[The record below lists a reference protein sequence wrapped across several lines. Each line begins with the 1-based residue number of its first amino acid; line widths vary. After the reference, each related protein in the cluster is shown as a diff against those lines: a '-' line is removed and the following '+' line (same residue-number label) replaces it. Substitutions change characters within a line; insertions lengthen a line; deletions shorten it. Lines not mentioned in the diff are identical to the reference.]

1 MKNKA
6 LNDSHNISAKNA
18 IKIITRVNNEVWV
31 TKDAGITSEL
41 MLTLNNIKKSGMPSN
56 GLVDIIDSLIIVLS
70 IIPINDFINAMAFID
85 SELESLRTYITL
97 RSANQSTINDNNGN
111 ANNNAK
117 IVTARL
123 DAMVNSAI
131 FADIVSLKINKTELE
146 Q

>member
-6 LNDSHNISAKNA
+6 LNDSHNISAENA
-18 IKIITRVNNEVWV
+18 LKIITRVNNEVWV
-31 TKDAGITSEL
+31 TKDDGITREL
-41 MLTLNNIKKSGMPSN
+41 MLTLNNIKKFGMPSN
-56 GLVDIIDSLIIVLS
+56 GLVDVIDSLIVVLS
-70 IIPINDFINAMAFID
+70 VIPINDFINAMAFIN

-97 RSANQSTINDNNGN
+97 RSANQSAINDDSEN
-111 ANNNAK
+111 ASNNAR

-131 FADIVSLKINKTELE
+131 FAEIVSLKINKIELE